1 MASPIFGAGL
11 KAVTESGSGAWLG
24 MRCTMIIAG
33 RKSKSRKHG
42 INTDQENMIPAA
54 LLAPQLRHRPT

>member
-1 MASPIFGAGL
+1 
-11 KAVTESGSGAWLG
+11 
-24 MRCTMIIAG
+24 MIIAG